1 MSKATGPDL
10 QNDVAD
16 TEVELSAEDLL
27 ALANPHATKSDA
39 APSLSQSMPIASAR
53 TREVGAPRLPTTRY
67 PAGARMA
74 LTLVGAIVLVS
85 AGYGLV
91 AWQKATPSLAYTFE
105 QKSPFLE
112 FLSESA
118 SQAEAQPVQFT
129 NPFDGKEVFEFSPGT
144 TQDAAREAV
153 AQILMERAMA
163 RQGS

>member
-27 ALANPHATKSDA
+27 ALANVSRNEVRC
-39 APSLSQSMPIASAR
+39 APSPAQSMPIVSAR
-53 TREVGAPRLPTTRY
+53 TREVGAAGLPTTRR
-67 PAGARMA
+67 PVGARMA
-74 LTLVGAIVLVS
+74 LTLAGAIVLVS
-85 AGYGLV
+85 AGYGLI

-105 QKSPFLE
+105 KKSSWREL
-112 FLSESA
+112 LSESA
-118 SQAEAQPVQFT
+118 SQAEAKPVQFT
-129 NPFDGKEVFEFSPGT
+129 NPFDGQEVFEFSPGT

-153 AQILMERAMA
+153 AEILMKRAMA

>member
-16 TEVELSAEDLL
+16 TEMELSAEDLL
-27 ALANPHATKSDA
+27 ALANSPATKSDA
-39 APSLSQSMPIASAR
+39 ASSLAQSMPIVSVR
-53 TREVGAPRLPTTRY
+53 TREAGTPGLPTTRR
-67 PAGARMA
+67 PAGARIA

-85 AGYGLV
+85 AGYGLI

-105 QKSPFLE
+105 QKSSWGEL
-112 FLSESA
+112 LSESA
-118 SQAEAQPVQFT
+118 SQAEAKPVQFT

-153 AQILMERAMA
+153 AEILLKRAMA